1 MIKNMIHTKYLLVI
15 FFLVATLTSTVQGQQ
30 DAQYTQYMYNT
41 ISVNPAYAGSRG
53 ELSIAALYRAQWV
66 GLDGAPKTQTLN
78 LHSPIRNSRLGYGLS
93 IVNDNIGNGVVQ
105 ETYFDAVLS
114 YTIELSRE
122 NKLSFGLKAGGN
134 LLNLDFQQL
143 RNFDQEPIN
152 DGADITN
159 NFSPN
164 FGFGVYYHTNR
175 FYLGLSAP
183 NMLET
188 DYFDNSQRS
197 ANSVQF
203 QSTERLNFYFIAGY
217 VFDLNY
223 NLKFKPAFLMKAVGG
238 APLQLDF
245 SGTFLLNDK
254 FSFGAAYRWDAAA
267 SALFGFQISEKIML
281 GLAYDKE
288 ITELGGT
295 RFNDGSFEVFLRFEL
310 VRSFQ
315 GLVSPRFF

>member
-1 MIKNMIHTKYLLVI
+1 MKHYIKIVILFLLVTC
-15 FFLVATLTSTVQGQQ
+15 FENSLQAQQ

-41 ISVNPAYAGSRG
+41 MSVNPAYAGSRG
-53 ELSIAALYRAQWV
+53 QLSIAALYRSQWI

-78 LHSPIRNSRLGYGLS
+78 LHSPIRNSRLGYGIS

-105 ETYFDAVLS
+105 ETYLDAVVS
-114 YTIELSRE
+114 YTIDVSQTG
-122 NKLSFGLKAGGN
+122 KLSFGLKAGGN
-134 LLNLDFQQL
+134 LLNLDFEQL
-143 RNFDQEPIN
+143 RNFDQEPIGA
-152 DGADITN
+152 GADITN

-164 FGFGVYYHTNR
+164 FGFGVYYHTDR

-188 DYFDNSQRS
+188 DYFDNSQRDP
-197 ANSVQF
+197 NSVQF
-203 QSTERLNFYFIAGY
+203 QSTERLNFYLITGY

-223 NLKFKPAFLMKAVGG
+223 NFKFKPAFLMKAVGG

-245 SGTFLLNDK
+245 SGTFLYNEK

-267 SALFGFQISEKIML
+267 SALFGFQISDQFML

-315 GLVSPRFF
+315 RLVSPRFF